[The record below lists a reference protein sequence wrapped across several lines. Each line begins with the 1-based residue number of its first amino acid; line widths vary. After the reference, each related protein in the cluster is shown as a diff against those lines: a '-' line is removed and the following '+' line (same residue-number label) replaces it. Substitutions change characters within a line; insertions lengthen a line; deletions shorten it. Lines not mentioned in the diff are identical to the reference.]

1 MLRGPL
7 GILLVCSA
15 GCGIIGPTCEE
26 LRESGHVTTITG
38 HAGAG
43 EIVSHRVAYAT
54 EGSQNDGQF
63 SWPGD
68 TSADGPRL
76 VVHATR
82 AGCASFTLPA
92 AGNTGECA
100 VLATAGRFE
109 AGLARNLVI
118 THGRGNPPQL
128 GTLAEYILWVVGDPD
143 RPTSYSIRITWVR
156 PVNC

>member
-1 MLRGPL
+1 MLRGAL

-15 GCGIIGPTCEE
+15 GCGIIGPNCDE
-26 LRESGHVTTITG
+26 LRESGDVATITG
-38 HAGAG
+38 EVGPG
-43 EIVSHRVAYAT
+43 QIVSHRVVYAT
-54 EGSQNDGQF
+54 EGSQNDARF

-82 AGCASFTLPA
+82 GGCADFRLPA
-92 AGNTGECA
+92 ESNTGECA

-109 AGLARNLVI
+109 SGLASTLVV

-128 GTLAEYILWVVGDPD
+128 GTPAEYIVWVVGDPV
-143 RPTSYSIRITWVR
+143 RSTSYSMRITWVR
-156 PVNC
+156 PVDC